1 MAAGRCAAPYLGGT
15 ADKIISSRKD
25 LQDVLGDHQDS
36 RVSATFL
43 RDLGARLGV
52 REGHNGFTYG
62 VLYGQEQSS
71 TARLLKELKPFL

>member
-1 MAAGRCAAPYLGGT
+1 M
-15 ADKIISSRKD
+15 
-25 LQDVLGDHQDS
+25 LGDHQDS
-36 RVSATFL
+36 PVSAAFL

-71 TARLLKELKPFL
+71 TARLLKDLKPFL

>member
-1 MAAGRCAAPYLGGT
+1 MCSVIIRT
-15 ADKIISSRKD
+15 AR
-25 LQDVLGDHQDS
+25 
-36 RVSATFL
+36 SARTFL

-71 TARLLKELKPFL
+71 TTRLLKELKPFL